1 MTNKIVAYKVL
12 IVNEIHSQLNDKKG
26 ESKMKKLGLI
36 LIAFMLVVLAA
47 CGKTEEKSTEKSE
60 DKASEESYTVTHAMG
75 ETTIKGQP
83 KRIVVLTNEGVEAV
97 LAMGITPVG
106 AVEAFTGDTW
116 YKHTADQ
123 LKDTKAVGT
132 ESEPSLEAIAALKP
146 DLIIGNKMRQEKVYD
161 QLNKIAPTV
170 FAETLRGDWQ
180 ENFKLY
186 SKAINKEEVGQ
197 EKLDAY
203 NNRIEELKTTFGDKT
218 QQKVSMVRFM
228 AGDVRIYHKD
238 SFSGVILEQLG
249 FARPAEQDL
258 PDFAEKGVTKERIP
272 AMDGDIMF
280 YFTYETGDKEASKL
294 EEEWIKD
301 PLFQNLEVAKAN
313 KVFKVD
319 DTIWNTAGG
328 YLAAEL
334 MLDDLETYFK

>member
-1 MTNKIVAYKVL
+1 
-12 IVNEIHSQLNDKKG
+12 
-26 ESKMKKLGLI
+26 MKKLAL
-36 LIAFMLVVLAA
+36 LLTAFMLLILAA
-47 CGKTEEKSTEKSE
+47 CGSADTEKTSSDKATKTETETE
-60 DKASEESYTVTHAMG
+60 TSYTVTHSMG
-75 ETTIKGQP
+75 ETTIKGEP
-83 KRIVVLTNEGVEAV
+83 KRIVVLTNEGVEAL
-97 LAMGITPVG
+97 LAMGVTPVG
-106 AVEAFTGDTW
+106 AVEAYNGDPW
-116 YKHTADQ
+116 YDHTEEM
-123 LKDTKAVGT
+123 LKDTKVVGN

-161 QLNKIAPTV
+161 QLNEIAPTI

-186 SKAINKEEVGQ
+186 SKAVNKEDVGQ
-197 EKLDAY
+197 EKIDAY
-203 NNRIEELKTTFGDKT
+203 MNRVEEMKATLGDKL
-218 QQKVSMVRFM
+218 QQEVSMVRFM

-280 YFTYETGDKEASKL
+280 YFTYETGDKEATKL
-294 EEEWIKD
+294 EEEWVND
-301 PLFQNLEVAKAN
+301 PLFQNLEVAKAGN
-313 KVFKVD
+313 VHKVS

-334 MLDDLETYFK
+334 MLDDIEKFFE

>member
-1 MTNKIVAYKVL
+1 
-12 IVNEIHSQLNDKKG
+12 
-26 ESKMKKLGLI
+26 MKKLSLL

-47 CGKTEEKSTEKSE
+47 CGKTEEKPTTSNE

-116 YKHTADQ
+116 YDHTAEQ
-123 LKDTKAVGT
+123 LKDTKPVGN

-186 SKAINKEEVGQ
+186 SKAINKEDVGQ
-197 EKLDAY
+197 EKLDDY

-249 FARPAEQDL
+249 FARPEEQDL

-280 YFTYETGDKEASKL
+280 YFTYETGDKEATKL
-294 EEEWIKD
+294 EDEWIND

-313 KVFKVD
+313 KVFKVS

-328 YLAAEL
+328 YLAADL

>member
-1 MTNKIVAYKVL
+1 
-12 IVNEIHSQLNDKKG
+12 
-26 ESKMKKLGLI
+26 MKKMGVLLSI
-36 LIAFMLVVLAA
+36 IMLFLAA
-47 CGKTEEKSTEKSE
+47 CSSAEEEKTTSNKDIEKV
-60 DKASEESYTVTHAMG
+60 ESYTVTHAMG
-75 ETTIKGQP
+75 ETTIEGEP
-83 KRIVVLTNEGVEAV
+83 KRIVILTNEGVEAL
-97 LAMGITPVG
+97 LAMGVTPVG
-106 AVEAFTGDTW
+106 AVEAWTGDTW
-116 YKHTADQ
+116 YEHTTEQ
-123 LKDTKAVGT
+123 LKDTKSVGN

-161 QLNKIAPTV
+161 QLSKIAPTV

-186 SKAINKEEVGQ
+186 AQAINKEDVGK

-203 NNRIEELKTTFGDKT
+203 NKRIEDLKVEFGDKT
-218 QQKVSMVRFM
+218 QQEVSMVRFM

-280 YFTYETGDKEASKL
+280 YFTYETGDNEATKL
-294 EEEWIKD
+294 EEEWVND
-301 PLFQNLEVAKAN
+301 PLFQNLEVAKAE
-313 KVFKVD
+313 KVFKVND
-319 DTIWNTAGG
+319 VIWNTAGG
-328 YLAAEL
+328 YIAANL
-334 MLDDLETYFK
+334 MLDDLEKHFE

>member
-1 MTNKIVAYKVL
+1 
-12 IVNEIHSQLNDKKG
+12 
-26 ESKMKKLGLI
+26 MKKLSLL

-47 CGKTEEKSTEKSE
+47 CGKTEEKATTSNE

-106 AVEAFTGDTW
+106 AVEAFTGETW
-116 YKHTADQ
+116 YEHTAEQ
-123 LKDTKAVGT
+123 LKDTKPVGN

-186 SKAINKEEVGQ
+186 SKAINKEDVGQ
-197 EKLDAY
+197 EKLDDY

-249 FARPAEQDL
+249 FARPEEQDL

-280 YFTYETGDKEASKL
+280 YFTYETGDKEATKL
-294 EEEWIKD
+294 EDEWIND

-313 KVFKVD
+313 KVFKVS

-328 YLAAEL
+328 YLAADL

>member
-1 MTNKIVAYKVL
+1 
-12 IVNEIHSQLNDKKG
+12 
-26 ESKMKKLGLI
+26 MKKLSLL
-36 LIAFMLVVLAA
+36 LIAFMLVLAA
-47 CGKTEEKSTEKSE
+47 CGRTEEKPTTSSE
-60 DKASEESYTVTHAMG
+60 DKTKEESYTVTHAMG
-75 ETTIKGQP
+75 ETTIKGEP

-116 YKHTADQ
+116 YDHTADQ

-161 QLNKIAPTV
+161 QLSKIAPTV

-197 EKLDAY
+197 EKLDSY
-203 NNRIEELKTTFGDKT
+203 NNRIEELKTSLGDKT

-249 FARPAEQDL
+249 FARPTEQDL

-272 AMDGDIMF
+272 AMDGDILF

-294 EEEWIKD
+294 EEEWIND
-301 PLFQNLEVAKAN
+301 PLFQNLEVAKAK

>member
-1 MTNKIVAYKVL
+1 
-12 IVNEIHSQLNDKKG
+12 
-26 ESKMKKLGLI
+26 MKKLSLL

-47 CGKTEEKSTEKSE
+47 CGKTEDKPTTNNE

-116 YKHTADQ
+116 YDHTAEQ
-123 LKDTKAVGT
+123 LKDTKPVGN

-186 SKAINKEEVGQ
+186 SKAINKEDVGQ
-197 EKLDAY
+197 EKLDDY

-249 FARPAEQDL
+249 FARPEEQDL

-272 AMDGDIMF
+272 AMDGDILF

-294 EEEWIKD
+294 EEEWIND
-301 PLFQNLEVAKAN
+301 PLFQNLEVAKAK

-328 YLAAEL
+328 YLAADL

>member
-1 MTNKIVAYKVL
+1 
-12 IVNEIHSQLNDKKG
+12 
-26 ESKMKKLGLI
+26 MKKLSLLLI
-36 LIAFMLVVLAA
+36 TLMLVVLAA
-47 CGKTEEKSTEKSE
+47 CGKTEDKSSTSNEE
-60 DKASEESYTVTHAMG
+60 KASEESYTVTHAMG

-116 YKHTADQ
+116 YKHTAEQ
-123 LKDTKAVGT
+123 LKDTKAVGN

-197 EKLDAY
+197 EKLDEY

-280 YFTYETGDKEASKL
+280 YFTYETGDKEATKL
-294 EEEWIKD
+294 EEEWIND
-301 PLFQNLEVAKAN
+301 PLFQNLEVAKAK

-328 YLAAEL
+328 YLAADL
-334 MLDDLETYFK
+334 MLNDLETYFK

>member
-1 MTNKIVAYKVL
+1 
-12 IVNEIHSQLNDKKG
+12 
-26 ESKMKKLGLI
+26 MKKMSVLLSI
-36 LIAFMLVVLAA
+36 IMLFLLAA
-47 CGKTEEKSTEKSE
+47 CSSAEEEKATNSE
-60 DKASEESYTVTHAMG
+60 DTAKVQSYTVTHAMG
-75 ETTIKGQP
+75 ETTIEGEP
-83 KRIVVLTNEGVEAV
+83 KRVVILTNEGIEAL
-97 LAMGITPVG
+97 LAMGVTPVG
-106 AVEAFTGDTW
+106 AVEAWTGNTW
-116 YKHTADQ
+116 YDHTAEQ
-123 LKDTKAVGT
+123 LKDTKSVGN

-186 SKAINKEEVGQ
+186 AQALNKEDVGK

-203 NNRIEELKTTFGDKT
+203 NKRIEDLKVEFGNQT
-218 QQKVSMVRFM
+218 QQEVSMVRFM

-280 YFTYETGDKEASKL
+280 YFTYETGDNEATKL
-294 EEEWIKD
+294 EEEWVND
-301 PLFQNLEVAKAN
+301 PSGSGV
-313 KVFKVD
+313 V
-319 DTIWNTAGG
+319 
-328 YLAAEL
+328 
-334 MLDDLETYFK
+334 

>member
-1 MTNKIVAYKVL
+1 
-12 IVNEIHSQLNDKKG
+12 
-26 ESKMKKLGLI
+26 MKKFGL
-36 LIAFMLVVLAA
+36 LLTTFMLIFLAA
-47 CGKTEEKSTEKSE
+47 CGQTEEKTTTSSD
-60 DKASEESYTVTHAMG
+60 DKENEESYTVTHAMG
-75 ETTIKGQP
+75 ETTIKGEP

-106 AVEAFTGDTW
+106 ATEAFTGDTW

-123 LKDTKAVGT
+123 LKDTKSVGT

-161 QLNKIAPTV
+161 QLSKLAPTV

-186 SKAINKEEVGQ
+186 SKAINKEDVGQ

-203 NNRIEELKTTFGDKT
+203 TNRIEEMKANLGDQT
-218 QQKVSMVRFM
+218 QQEVSMVRFM

-249 FARPAEQDL
+249 FARPEEQDL
-258 PDFAEKGVTKERIP
+258 PDFAERGVTKERIP
-272 AMDGDIMF
+272 AMEGDILF
-280 YFTYETGDKEASKL
+280 YFTYETGDKEATKL
-294 EEEWIKD
+294 EEEWIND

-319 DTIWNTAGG
+319 DVIWNTAGG

-334 MLDDLETYFK
+334 MLDDLETYFE

>member
-1 MTNKIVAYKVL
+1 
-12 IVNEIHSQLNDKKG
+12 
-26 ESKMKKLGLI
+26 MKKLGLL

-47 CGKTEEKSTEKSE
+47 CGKTEEKPTTSSE
-60 DKASEESYTVTHAMG
+60 DKAKEESYTVTHAMG
-75 ETTIKGQP
+75 ETTIKGEP

-116 YKHTADQ
+116 YEHTADQ
-123 LKDTKAVGT
+123 LKDTKAVGN

-161 QLNKIAPTV
+161 QLSKIAPTV

-203 NNRIEELKTTFGDKT
+203 NNRIEELKTSLGDKT

-301 PLFQNLEVAKAN
+301 PLFQNLEVAKAK
-313 KVFKVD
+313 KVFKVN

>member
-1 MTNKIVAYKVL
+1 
-12 IVNEIHSQLNDKKG
+12 
-26 ESKMKKLGLI
+26 MKKLSLL

-47 CGKTEEKSTEKSE
+47 CGKTEEKATTSNE

-106 AVEAFTGDTW
+106 AVEAFTGETW
-116 YKHTADQ
+116 YQHTAEQ
-123 LKDTKAVGT
+123 LKDTKPVGN

-161 QLNKIAPTV
+161 QLSKIAPTV

-186 SKAINKEEVGQ
+186 SKAINKEDVGQ
-197 EKLDAY
+197 EKLDDY

-249 FARPAEQDL
+249 FARPEEQDL

-280 YFTYETGDKEASKL
+280 YFTYETGDKEATKL
-294 EEEWIKD
+294 EDEWIND

-313 KVFKVD
+313 KVFKVS

-328 YLAAEL
+328 YLAADL

>member
-1 MTNKIVAYKVL
+1 
-12 IVNEIHSQLNDKKG
+12 
-26 ESKMKKLGLI
+26 MKKLGVLLAVFMLI
-36 LIAFMLVVLAA
+36 LLTA
-47 CGKTEEKSTEKSE
+47 CGKNEEKETKSE
-60 DKASEESYTVTHAMG
+60 DTAKKESYTVTHAMG
-75 ETTIKGQP
+75 ETTVEGEP
-83 KRIVVLTNEGVEAV
+83 KRIVVLTNEGVEAL
-97 LAMGITPVG
+97 LAMDITPVG

-116 YKHTADQ
+116 YEHTADQ
-123 LKDTKAVGT
+123 LKDTKSVGT

-161 QLNKIAPTV
+161 QLSKIAPTI

-186 SKAINKEEVGQ
+186 SKAVNKEEVGQ

-203 NNRIEELKTTFGDKT
+203 NQRIEDLKAELGDKT
-218 QQKVSMVRFM
+218 KQEVSMVRFM

-249 FARPAEQDL
+249 FARPAEQDVA
-258 PDFAEKGVTKERIP
+258 DFAEKGVTKERIP
-272 AMDGDIMF
+272 AMDGDILF
-280 YFTYETGDKEASKL
+280 YFTYETGDKEATKL
-294 EEEWIKD
+294 EEEWIND

-313 KVFKVD
+313 KVFKVN

-328 YLAAEL
+328 YLAAQL
-334 MLDDLETYFK
+334 MLDDLETYFE

>member
-1 MTNKIVAYKVL
+1 
-12 IVNEIHSQLNDKKG
+12 
-26 ESKMKKLGLI
+26 MKKLGIL
-36 LIAFMLVVLAA
+36 LIAFMLLILAA
-47 CGKTEEKSTEKSE
+47 CGETQEKPATSGE
-60 DKASEESYTVTHAMG
+60 DTAKEESYTVTHAMG
-75 ETTIKGQP
+75 ETTIKAEP

-97 LAMGITPVG
+97 LAMGVTPVG

-123 LKDTKAVGT
+123 LKDTKTVGN

-146 DLIIGNKMRQEKVYD
+146 DLIIGNKMRQEKIYD
-161 QLNKIAPTV
+161 QLSKIAPTV

-180 ENFKLY
+180 ENFSLY
-186 SKAINKEEVGQ
+186 SKAINKEDVGL

-203 NNRIEELKTTFGDKT
+203 NNRIEDLKVTLGDQTK
-218 QQKVSMVRFM
+218 QKVSMVRFM

-280 YFTYETGDKEASKL
+280 YFTYETGDKEATKL
-294 EEEWIKD
+294 EDEWIND
-301 PLFQNLEVAKAN
+301 PLFQNLEVSKAK

-319 DTIWNTAGG
+319 DVIWNTAGG
-328 YLAAEL
+328 YLAADL
-334 MLDDLETYFK
+334 MLDDLETHFK

>member
-1 MTNKIVAYKVL
+1 MT
-12 IVNEIHSQLNDKKG
+12 KG
-26 ESKMKKLGLI
+26 EYKMKKLGVL
-36 LIAFMLVVLAA
+36 LSAFMLILLAA
-47 CGKTEEKSTEKSE
+47 CGQTDEKTTTSSE
-60 DKASEESYTVTHAMG
+60 DTAKEESYTVTHAMG
-75 ETTIKGQP
+75 ETTIKGEP
-83 KRIVVLTNEGVEAV
+83 KRIVILTNEGVEAL
-97 LAMGITPVG
+97 LAMGVTPVG
-106 AVEAFTGDTW
+106 ATEAFTGDTW
-116 YKHTADQ
+116 YEHTAKQ
-123 LKDTKAVGT
+123 LKDTKSVGT

-161 QLNKIAPTV
+161 QLSKIAPTV

-186 SKAINKEEVGQ
+186 SQAINKEDLGK

-203 NNRIEELKTTFGDKT
+203 NKRIDELKVKLGDQT

-249 FARPAEQDL
+249 FARPEEQDL

-280 YFTYETGDKEASKL
+280 YFTYETGDKEATKL
-294 EEEWIKD
+294 EDEWVKD
-301 PLFQNLEVAKAN
+301 PLFQNLEVAKAG
-313 KVFKVD
+313 KVFKVND
-319 DTIWNTAGG
+319 VIWNTAGG

-334 MLDDLETYFK
+334 MLDDLETYFE

>member
-1 MTNKIVAYKVL
+1 
-12 IVNEIHSQLNDKKG
+12 
-26 ESKMKKLGLI
+26 MKKLVLL
-36 LIAFMLVVLAA
+36 LIAFMLVLAA
-47 CGKTEEKSTEKSE
+47 CGKTEEKSTKNTE

-75 ETTIKGQP
+75 ETTIKGEP
-83 KRIVVLTNEGVEAV
+83 KRIVILTNEGVEAL
-97 LAMGITPVG
+97 LAMGVTPVG

-116 YKHTADQ
+116 YAHTAEQ
-123 LKDTKAVGT
+123 LKDTKSVGT

-203 NNRIEELKTTFGDKT
+203 NKHVEDLKAKLGDQT

-238 SFSGVILEQLG
+238 TFSGVILEQLG
-249 FARPAEQDL
+249 FARPAEQDIN
-258 PDFAEKGVTKERIP
+258 DFAEKGLTKERIP

-294 EEEWIKD
+294 EEEWIND
-301 PLFQNLEVAKAN
+301 PLFQNLEVAKAK

-334 MLDDLETYFK
+334 MLDELETYFK

>member
-1 MTNKIVAYKVL
+1 M
-12 IVNEIHSQLNDKKG
+12 
-26 ESKMKKLGLI
+26 GLI
-36 LIAFMLVVLAA
+36 LVAFMLIFLSA
-47 CGKTEEKSTEKSE
+47 CGKTAEKTTTSGE
-60 DKASEESYTVTHAMG
+60 DKAKEESYTVTHAMG
-75 ETTIKGQP
+75 ETTIKGEP

-97 LAMGITPVG
+97 LAMGIIPVG

-123 LKDTKAVGT
+123 LKDTKSVGT
-132 ESEPSLEAIAALKP
+132 ESEPSLESIAALKP

-161 QLNKIAPTV
+161 QLSKIAPTV

-186 SKAINKEEVGQ
+186 SKAINKEDVGQ

-203 NNRIEELKTTFGDKT
+203 NKRIEDIKATLGEKT

-272 AMDGDIMF
+272 AMDGDILF
-280 YFTYETGDKEASKL
+280 YFTYETGDKEATKL
-294 EEEWIKD
+294 EEEWIND
-301 PLFQNLEVAKAN
+301 PLFQNLEVAKAK

-319 DTIWNTAGG
+319 DVIWNTAGG

-334 MLDDLETYFK
+334 MLDDLETYFE

>member
-1 MTNKIVAYKVL
+1 
-12 IVNEIHSQLNDKKG
+12 
-26 ESKMKKLGLI
+26 MKKIGLL

-47 CGKTEEKSTEKSE
+47 CGKTEEKSTTSSE
-60 DKASEESYTVTHAMG
+60 DKTKEESYTVTHAMG
-75 ETTIKGQP
+75 ETTIKGEP
-83 KRIVVLTNEGVEAV
+83 KRVVVLTNEGVEAV

-116 YKHTADQ
+116 YDHTADQ

-161 QLNKIAPTV
+161 QLSKIAPTV

-203 NNRIEELKTTFGDKT
+203 NNRIEELKTSLGDKT

-238 SFSGVILEQLG
+238 SFSGVILQQLG
-249 FARPAEQDL
+249 FARPADQDL

-272 AMDGDIMF
+272 AMDGDILF
-280 YFTYETGDKEASKL
+280 YFTYETGDKEALKL
-294 EEEWIKD
+294 EEEWIND
-301 PLFQNLEVAKAN
+301 PLFQNLEVAKAK